1 MLSSPPSLDQVQGI
15 FGRGLAIIWTRSHFT
30 RWTQADEVKKGIGK
44 GGVNIKLAGMLVD
57 REIEVWREIQQNEDE
72 EDDVLLSE
80 FSDVIDPWVIER
92 LQSIGCDT
100 ARSVMALD
108 PAEIATRADL
118 EDETVEDVLKILHAE
133 FEE

>member
-1 MLSSPPSLDQVQGI
+1 MG
-15 FGRGLAIIWTRSHFT
+15 
-30 RWTQADEVKKGIGK
+30 
-44 GGVNIKLAGMLVD
+44 
-57 REIEVWREIQQNEDE
+57 REIEVWREIQASEEE

-80 FSDVIDPWVIER
+80 FTDVIDPWVIER
-92 LQSIGCDT
+92 LQAIGCDT